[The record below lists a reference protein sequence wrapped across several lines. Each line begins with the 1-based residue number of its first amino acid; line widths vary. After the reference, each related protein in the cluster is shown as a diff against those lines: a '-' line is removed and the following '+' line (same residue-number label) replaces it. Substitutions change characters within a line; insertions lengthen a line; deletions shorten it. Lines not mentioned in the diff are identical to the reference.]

1 MSYLVLA
8 RKWRPSNF
16 SEVVGQDH
24 AVAALKNSV
33 SSKNIHHAYLFT
45 GTRGIGKTSIARILA
60 KALNCSELI
69 NNTEPCNACESCT
82 SINEG
87 AAIDFIEIDAASRR
101 GIEAVSYTHLTL
113 PTKRI
118 V

>member
-33 SSKNIHHAYLFT
+33 SSKT
-45 GTRGIGKTSIARILA
+45 
-60 KALNCSELI
+60 
-69 NNTEPCNACESCT
+69 
-82 SINEG
+82 
-87 AAIDFIEIDAASRR
+87 
-101 GIEAVSYTHLTL
+101 VSYTHLRAHET
-113 PTKRI
+113 
-118 V
+118 